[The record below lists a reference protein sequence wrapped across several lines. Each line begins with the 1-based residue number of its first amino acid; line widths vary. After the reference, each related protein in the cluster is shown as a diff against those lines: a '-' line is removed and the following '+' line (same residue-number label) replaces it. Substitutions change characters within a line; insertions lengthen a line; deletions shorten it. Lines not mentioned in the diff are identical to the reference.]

1 MKTFGIFEY
10 MKKYQYENIFLCQD
24 DKAEFKAVIA
34 IHSTALGP
42 AAGGIRMWQ
51 YDSEMDAIED
61 ALRLARG
68 MTYKYA
74 AAGVNMGGGK
84 AVVIAD
90 PKRKDREVVFRTL
103 GRFINRLGGKFFTGE
118 DVGTTLEDMEYLFME
133 TPYVITL
140 PQYLGGVG
148 PISPLTAFG
157 VIQGMRAC
165 AKTVFG
171 SDDLSDRIVAVQGV
185 GSVGSSLVEQLSD
198 LGARVV
204 ITDIDDARVDDVV
217 NRMGVKKVPAEDI
230 YGVACDIFSPCA
242 LGAILNDETIPRLK
256 CKIVCGAANNQLK
269 EERHGDVL
277 REKGILY
284 GPDYIVNAG
293 GAVYDADRLVGGVN
307 LERGKQKVARIYQT
321 TEKVIELAQKKG
333 IATYRA
339 ADVVAEKRLESIRHI
354 KSYWDTMEIR

>member
-1 MKTFGIFEY
+1 MKTFGIFDY

-24 DKAEFKAVIA
+24 DEADFKAVIA

-42 AAGGIRMWQ
+42 AAGGIRMWP
-51 YDSEMDAIED
+51 YVSEMDAIED

-90 PKRKDREVVFRTL
+90 PKRKDREIVFRTL
-103 GRFINRLGGKFFTGE
+103 GKFVNRLGGKFFTGE

-165 AKTVFG
+165 AKAVFG
-171 SDDLSDRIVAVQGV
+171 SDDLKNRIVAVQGV
-185 GSVGSSLVEQLSD
+185 GSVGSALVEQLAEF
-198 LGARVV
+198 GARIV
-204 ITDIDDARVDDVV
+204 ITDIEEARVEELVH
-217 NRMGVKKVPAEDI
+217 RMGVEKVPVEDI
-230 YGVACDIFSPCA
+230 YGVACDIFCPCA
-242 LGAILNDETIPRLK
+242 LGAILNDDTIPLLK

-269 EERHGDVL
+269 EERHGDIL
-277 REKGILY
+277 TEKEILY

-321 TEKVIELAQKKG
+321 TAKVIELAQEKG
-333 IATYRA
+333 IPTYRA
-339 ADVVAEKRLESIRHI
+339 ADRVAEKRLKSIRHI
-354 KSYWDTMEIR
+354 KRYWDTMEIR

>member
-1 MKTFGIFEY
+1 MKTFGIFDY

-24 DKAEFKAVIA
+24 DEADFKAVIA

-42 AAGGIRMWQ
+42 AAGGIRMWP
-51 YDSEMDAIED
+51 YESEMDAIED

-103 GRFINRLGGKFFTGE
+103 GRFINRLGGKFYTGE

-165 AKTVFG
+165 AKAVFG
-171 SDDLSDRIVAVQGV
+171 SDDLKDRTVAVQGV
-185 GSVGSSLVEQLSD
+185 GSVGSALVEQLAE
-198 LGARVV
+198 LGARIV
-204 ITDIDDARVDDVV
+204 ITDIDDTRVAGLVDRLGVAKVAVDDV
-217 NRMGVKKVPAEDI
+217 

-242 LGAILNDETIPRLK
+242 LGAILNDETIPQLK

-269 EERHGDVL
+269 EERHGDIL
-277 REKGILY
+277 TQKDILY

-307 LERGKQKVARIYQT
+307 LARGKQKVARIYQT
-321 TEKVIELAQKKG
+321 TEKVIEMARAKG
-333 IATYRA
+333 IPTYRA
-339 ADVVAEKRLESIRHI
+339 ADVVAEKRLASIRHI